1 MIGTGKTEGVYYFAT
16 RDVAVDRLKN
26 IVKGNDAILVKASH
40 GMKFEKIVEVL
51 KQM

>member
-1 MIGTGKTEGVYYFAT
+1 MKKSTKIIS
-16 RDVAVDRLKN
+16 AVL
-26 IVKGNDAILVKASH
+26 ASH

>member
-1 MIGTGKTEGVYYFAT
+1 MQENLYYFPS
-16 RDVAVDRLKN
+16 RDEAIENLKD
-26 IVKGNDAILVKASH
+26 IVKVNDAILVKASH

>member
-1 MIGTGKTEGVYYFAT
+1 MREKENISAKTVF
-16 RDVAVDRLKN
+16 DAVKE
-26 IVKGNDAILVKASH
+26 NDAILVKASH

>member
-1 MIGTGKTEGVYYFAT
+1 MYYFAT
-16 RDVAVDRLKN
+16 RDEAVARLKK
-26 IVKGNDAILVKASH
+26 IVKENDAILVKASH

>member
-1 MIGTGKTEGVYYFAT
+1 MGWWKETI
-16 RDVAVDRLKN
+16 D
-26 IVKGNDAILVKASH
+26 IVKENDAILVKASH